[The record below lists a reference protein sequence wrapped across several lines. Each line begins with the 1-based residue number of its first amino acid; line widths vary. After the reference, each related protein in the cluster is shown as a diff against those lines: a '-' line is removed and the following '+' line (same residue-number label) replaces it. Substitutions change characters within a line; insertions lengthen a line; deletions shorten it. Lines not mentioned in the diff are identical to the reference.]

1 MSEQLINLIKKPNDK
16 YEVIIGSWS
25 GLDDG
30 SVVTVTSAKGKSPI
44 MIMIEPDSSRAYPA
58 TWDVRRPTES
68 LNRTYAIPINDSEA
82 TIYAAANIIEI
93 TETSI
98 SVKFYNNNFVRG
110 ITFLYVAI
118 FE

>member
-1 MSEQLINLIKKPNDK
+1 MSEQLVNLIKKSNDN

-25 GLDDG
+25 ELEDG
-30 SVVTVTSAKGKSPI
+30 DVVTVTSAKGKSPI
-44 MIMIEPDSSRAYPA
+44 MIMVEPTTRAYPA
-58 TWDVRRPTES
+58 TWDIRRPTES
-68 LNRTYAIPINDSEA
+68 LNRSYAIPVNDSEA

-93 TETSI
+93 TDTSF

-110 ITFLYVAI
+110 ITYLYFAV

>member
-1 MSEQLINLIKKPNDK
+1 MEELMALMKKSDK
-16 YEVIIGSWS
+16 YEVITGSWS
-25 GLDDG
+25 GLVDG
-30 SVVTVTSAKGKSPI
+30 DVVTVTSAEGKSPI
-44 MIMIEPDSSRAYPA
+44 MIMVEPASTKAYPA

-68 LNRTYAIPINDSEA
+68 LNRTYTIPVNDSGA

-98 SVKFYNNNFVRG
+98 SVKFYNNNFVQG
-110 ITFLYVAI
+110 ITYLYFAV